1 MRAARVKEGTL
12 RIIIVEPD
20 HSEYQD
26 FIQNARS
33 YFTAVLH
40 SEIHNV
46 LPVLY
51 CQYCTALQ
59 SAAMHG
65 LDKSQYVGCFT
76 AT

>member
-51 CQYCTALQ
+51 CLKVQQQ
-59 SAAMHG
+59 STG
-65 LDKSQYVGCFT
+65 LSHCNIN
-76 AT
+76 